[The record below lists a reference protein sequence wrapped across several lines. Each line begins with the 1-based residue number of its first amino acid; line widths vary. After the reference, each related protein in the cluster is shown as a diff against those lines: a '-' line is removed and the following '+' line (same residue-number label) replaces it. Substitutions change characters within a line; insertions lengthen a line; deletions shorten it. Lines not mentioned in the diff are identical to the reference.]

1 MHRACNPRLAQDANA
16 ARALA
21 AMGTF
26 CTEAC
31 RAVRPAW
38 SSTLLSR
45 MLELLQKGQRCA
57 GALLTSCMLLLLLY
71 DDLKR
76 FEFDAGCERLRAQ
89 GVGLFTLW
97 WAGSTMSGKAGGW
110 KKTRQRRFGHTA
122 GTVIR

>member
-1 MHRACNPRLAQDANA
+1 M
-16 ARALA
+16 
-21 AMGTF
+21 
-26 CTEAC
+26 
-31 RAVRPAW
+31 RPAW

-76 FEFDAGCERLRAQ
+76 LNLIRDARLRAQ

-97 WAGSTMSGKAGGW
+97 WAGSKTSGKAGGW

-122 GTVIR
+122 GTAFIR